1 MREDLTTD
9 ELLAI
14 QINVD
19 LVGAIE
25 ERHSGSTCSTELI
38 DEHRQIRVV
47 ARELHDDRKS
57 LAREC
62 RDDGDVVSLDL
73 SWICEELRLE
83 AHHVDLQGICPCITQ
98 TLCKFDP
105 ATRLG
110 AVDTGDDRHS
120 ELSLRLAHDTYIVLD
135 SFAPHIGGDIV
146 VSLGVVILS
155 DEVPC
160 LHQDLLFKERL
171 EDDSTHASL
180 YQGARTIHVAGKP
193 RAPKDKGALQC
204 EPSKRSA

>member
-9 ELLAI
+9 ELLTI
-14 QINVD
+14 QIDVD
-19 LVGAIE
+19 LVRAVE
-25 ERHSGSTCSTELI
+25 ERHSGSTCSTELV

-73 SWICEELRLE
+73 GWICEELRLE
-83 AHHVDLQGICPCITQ
+83 AHHIDLQGICPCIAK

-105 ATRLG
+105 ATCLG

-193 RAPKDKGALQC
+193 RAPENERALQC